1 MLFSNLLVAIAL
13 TVLFPLGL
21 MGVLAASEWLER
33 RTLAA
38 EEVLPRRLRRMDGK
52 PPEAVE
58 AMVLEETAQV
68 VAQYWSATGRPASDA
83 PAAGAPPDGPRPTA
97 PRPTAPRPRP
107 SPPRPTGA
115 GATCAAPP
123 RAGPAGTSAAANHGT
138 GALGGPWGERAP
150 PHGTR
155 TAELSWFL

>member
-68 VAQYWSATGRPASDA
+68 VAEYWSATGRPASEASSGEA
-83 PAAGAPPDGPRPTA
+83 PAGGAPSNGG
-97 PRPTAPRPRP
+97 
-107 SPPRPTGA
+107 PPRSVPAPANG
-115 GATCAAPP
+115 GGRHLRRAAPG
-123 RAGPAGTSAAANHGT
+123 RAGRH
-138 GALGGPWGERAP
+138 ER
-150 PHGTR
+150 R
-155 TAELSWFL
+155 R

>member
-38 EEVLPRRLRRMDGK
+38 EEILPRRLRRMDGK
-52 PPEAVE
+52 PPEEVE

-68 VAQYWSATGRPASDA
+68 VAQYWSATGRSASDA
-83 PAAGAPPDGPRPTA
+83 PAGGAPPNGA
-97 PRPTAPRPRP
+97 PSNGAPPEAVPAPANGGGRHLR
-107 SPPRPTGA
+107 R
-115 GATCAAPP
+115 AAPG
-123 RAGPAGTSAAANHGT
+123 RAGRH
-138 GALGGPWGERAP
+138 ER
-150 PHGTR
+150 R
-155 TAELSWFL
+155 R

>member
-21 MGVLAASEWLER
+21 MGVLTASEWLER

-38 EEVLPRRLRRMDGK
+38 EDVLPRRLRRMDAK

-68 VAQYWSATGRPASDA
+68 VAQYWSATGRPASEA
-83 PAAGAPPDGPRPTA
+83 PANGGPSNGDASRTVPAPANGGGRHL
-97 PRPTAPRPRP
+97 RR
-107 SPPRPTGA
+107 
-115 GATCAAPP
+115 AAPG
-123 RAGPAGTSAAANHGT
+123 RAGRH
-138 GALGGPWGERAP
+138 ER
-150 PHGTR
+150 R
-155 TAELSWFL
+155 R

>member
-68 VAQYWSATGRPASDA
+68 VAQYWSATGRPVSDT
-83 PAAGAPPDGPRPTA
+83 PAGGAPPQAVPAPTNGGG
-97 PRPTAPRPRP
+97 RHLRR
-107 SPPRPTGA
+107 
-115 GATCAAPP
+115 AAPG
-123 RAGPAGTSAAANHGT
+123 RAGRH
-138 GALGGPWGERAP
+138 ER
-150 PHGTR
+150 R
-155 TAELSWFL
+155 R

>member
-38 EEVLPRRLRRMDGK
+38 EEILPRRLRRMDGK
-52 PPEAVE
+52 PPEEVE

-68 VAQYWSATGRPASDA
+68 VAQYWSATGRSASDA
-83 PAAGAPPDGPRPTA
+83 PAAGAPSNGPPSNGA
-97 PRPTAPRPRP
+97 PPQAVPAPANGGGRHLR
-107 SPPRPTGA
+107 R
-115 GATCAAPP
+115 AAPG
-123 RAGPAGTSAAANHGT
+123 RAGRH
-138 GALGGPWGERAP
+138 ER
-150 PHGTR
+150 R
-155 TAELSWFL
+155 R

>member
-21 MGVLAASEWLER
+21 MGMLAAGEWLER

-58 AMVLEETAQV
+58 AMVLEETAHV
-68 VAQYWSATGRPASDA
+68 VAQYWSATGRPAPEVPAPEVPA
-83 PAAGAPPDGPRPTA
+83 PASEANGDQP
-97 PRPTAPRPRP
+97 
-107 SPPRPTGA
+107 
-115 GATCAAPP
+115 AAPSRNGSGGRHARRVVP
-123 RAGPAGTSAAANHGT
+123 GRAGRH
-138 GALGGPWGERAP
+138 ER
-150 PHGTR
+150 R
-155 TAELSWFL
+155 R